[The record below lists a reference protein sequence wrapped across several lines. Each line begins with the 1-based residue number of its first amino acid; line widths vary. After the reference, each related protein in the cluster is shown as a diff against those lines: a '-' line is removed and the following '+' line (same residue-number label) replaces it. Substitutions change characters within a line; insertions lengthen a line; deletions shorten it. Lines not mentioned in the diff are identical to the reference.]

1 MCPPGH
7 ASSRDPFT
15 GRHTGRPLQIPL
27 QHPLTPQKR
36 TGTEPRPYR
45 SIVVPSSGLMWA
57 SAPTKGVESHIGNP
71 GQRRR
76 AERLRRG
83 WEEGVGIVAEIIPK
97 VSGNLGQSLSRGLWP
112 RQLPLHKGALAC
124 GAGGAGGH
132 IGPPLRGHRSAQ
144 QPQAGRDRARPL
156 REHRECRSAGR
167 CTEGMASADQ
177 ISVRNLGRRS

>member
-36 TGTEPRPYR
+36 AGTEPCPYR
-45 SIVVPSSGLMWA
+45 SIVVHSNDGPMWA
-57 SAPTKGVESHIGNP
+57 SAPTKGVESHIDRP

-83 WEEGVGIVAEIIPK
+83 WEEGVGIAAESIHK
-97 VSGNLGQSLSRGLWP
+97 VSSDLGQSLSRGLWP
-112 RQLPLHKGALAC
+112 RQLPLHKGAFPC
-124 GAGGAGGH
+124 G
-132 IGPPLRGHRSAQ
+132 
-144 QPQAGRDRARPL
+144 GR
-156 REHRECRSAGR
+156 
-167 CTEGMASADQ
+167 ADT
-177 ISVRNLGRRS
+177 